1 MVDNTNNSARSVM
14 DKEYK
19 SYSVHRNSKVAKFWA
34 NKRGGNYLGYKEG
47 EDFTFSLERAGETH
61 VGIDKGAYVVGYDK
75 EEEFEIRTTWHDS

>member
-1 MVDNTNNSARSVM
+1 MNTVG
-14 DKEYK
+14 
-19 SYSVHRNSKVAKFWA
+19 VAGRIRRLVSW
-34 NKRGGNYLGYKEG
+34 GGDYLGYKEG